1 MRHHM
6 STPKVNADQIPQHDR
21 ERLGAALLKA
31 TRTAFEDPKIQREFA
46 DWQAKQKLKK
56 GGEA

>member
-1 MRHHM
+1 MNK
-6 STPKVNADQIPQHDR
+6 TYIDTKKIPQHDR

-46 DWQAKQKLKK
+46 AWQAKQKFKQTK
-56 GGEA
+56 RKN